1 MDKKN
6 SSNALIYKVVYT
18 ISLIVTG
25 VFLALLIT
33 NLVQQAPA
41 YMEAG
46 GGAAD
51 MMVVFY
57 QNNGFMLALFMV
69 LLIGLVA
76 VKKRRENFT
85 KVFLWAILIFGVL
98 NLSEFVNLFYYLPS
112 LGTSS
117 AMDVVSI
124 YVPTACAVAAVI
136 TLLAQW
142 DASDKKKANIVT
154 AICAIVA
161 IFMAVYYSARM
172 LVVDQGFGD
181 VQMIRTLA
189 GVTGLVSVTFLS
201 ILAYVITLSR
211 KQFDMVA
218 YAMTDD
224 EAELVESVED
234 KVESAVEQ
242 FEEEILENMARE
254 IKQEGSGSEKIVIEE
269 ETVTVDE
276 ETGDVVIESET
287 IEIATDAGEDTDKP
301 PQD

>member
-1 MDKKN
+1 M
-6 SSNALIYKVVYT
+6 
-18 ISLIVTG
+18 
-25 VFLALLIT
+25 
-33 NLVQQAPA
+33 
-41 YMEAG
+41 
-46 GGAAD
+46 
-51 MMVVFY
+51 
-57 QNNGFMLALFMV
+57 
-69 LLIGLVA
+69 
-76 VKKRRENFT
+76 
-85 KVFLWAILIFGVL
+85 
-98 NLSEFVNLFYYLPS
+98 
-112 LGTSS
+112 
-117 AMDVVSI
+117 
-124 YVPTACAVAAVI
+124 
-136 TLLAQW
+136 
-142 DASDKKKANIVT
+142 
-154 AICAIVA
+154 
-161 IFMAVYYSARM
+161 
-172 LVVDQGFGD
+172 VDQGFGD